1 MHAERDRTVFAR
13 QLRDSQRAL
22 LSFKTNM
29 GYINDGRHAAI
40 LHHVDL
46 EISVEPLIL

>member
-1 MHAERDRTVFAR
+1 
-13 QLRDSQRAL
+13 
-22 LSFKTNM
+22 M